1 MKIDVSF
8 CIPVFHSEK
17 YLNEC
22 LSSIPA
28 KKTAGFN
35 FEVVVCNDSSEQ
47 KDENGKSCSQIVK
60 EFKKSSKTKVTYFEH
75 SENKGL
81 LETRREL
88 VFASKGKYIFFID
101 SDDKINTENLNSFVK
116 EALILDADIIQ
127 GWSEVFGGTFKKNPE
142 IFIGKLNGNEILKKF
157 LIENLIPSFVWGRLQ
172 KRELYLD
179 AFNEI
184 PPVFCITAEDFLI
197 STFSFKFAQSYVSL
211 QKNIYFYRINSG
223 ITSQKQISSIREV
236 EKIASA
242 ASIFTVLFSTQ
253 QEKLLEGKTFFNE
266 EEIYQLKEKSYL
278 YIKNNIEQIKKYAVE
293 ELQIPAMEVLKEFWG
308 SDYVDRVIEE
318 CKI

>member
-8 CIPVFHSEK
+8 CIPVFNSEK

-28 KKTAGFN
+28 KKSAGFN
-35 FEVVVCNDSSEQ
+35 FEVVICNDSSEQ

-60 EFKKSSKTKVTYFEH
+60 EFKKISKTKVTYFEH

-81 LETRREL
+81 LETRRDL

-127 GWSEVFGGTFKKNPE
+127 GRSEVFGGTFKKNSE

-223 ITSQKQISSIREV
+223 ITSQKQISSISEV

-266 EEIYQLKEKSYL
+266 DEIYQLKEKSYL